1 MLQYVLL
8 ASSCPRRFHS
18 WIHYFDQTLAAA
30 LSAVTNV
37 KMRGESV
44 KHVACLVWM
53 ESFGNPS
60 ILEPA
65 GVWARE
71 MGRNPMVSQTSSR
84 NGGVFTGMPPVW
96 ILSQLHILTIPLLH
110 QVMQQMELRR

>member
-8 ASSCPRRFHS
+8 ASSCSRGFHS
-18 WIHYFDQTLAAA
+18 WTHYFDQTLTAA

-37 KMRGESV
+37 RMEGESV
-44 KHVACLVWM
+44 KQVACLVWM

-60 ILEPA
+60 ILEPV

-71 MGRNPMVSQTSSR
+71 MGRNLMVSQTSSR
-84 NGGVFTGMPPVW
+84 TGGVFAGMPSVW
-96 ILSQLHILTIPLLH
+96 ILSQIHILTIPLSH